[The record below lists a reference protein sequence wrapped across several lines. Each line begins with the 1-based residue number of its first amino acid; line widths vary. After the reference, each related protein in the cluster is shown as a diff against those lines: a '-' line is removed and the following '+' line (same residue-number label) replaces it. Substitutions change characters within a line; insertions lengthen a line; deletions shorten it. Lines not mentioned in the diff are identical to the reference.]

1 MSPRQET
8 PMIRPLLIAAVLAMT
23 TAPAWAD
30 SPAIGQRKALL
41 KEMGQASGPVGK
53 MLRGEDSFDL
63 SKVQAALKIITAN
76 TAKLPEFFP
85 EDSQS
90 GDTKALPAIWQ
101 NKSDVVG
108 RFGKLQQEASAAGL
122 AITDEASFKAQMPK
136 VLGNCG
142 ACHQTYRAK

>member
-1 MSPRQET
+1 
-8 PMIRPLLIAAVLAMT
+8 MIRSLLIAAVLAMT

-30 SPAIGQRKALL
+30 SPAIGQRRALL
-41 KEMGQASGPVGK
+41 KEMGQASSPVGK
-53 MLRGEDSFDL
+53 MLRGEDAFDL
-63 SKVQAALKIITAN
+63 AKVQAALKVIAAN

-85 EDSQS
+85 EDSQT

-108 RFGKLQQEASAAGL
+108 RFGKLHQEANAAGS
-122 AITDEASFKAQMPK
+122 AIVDEASFRAQMPK

-142 ACHQTYRAK
+142 NCHQNYRAK